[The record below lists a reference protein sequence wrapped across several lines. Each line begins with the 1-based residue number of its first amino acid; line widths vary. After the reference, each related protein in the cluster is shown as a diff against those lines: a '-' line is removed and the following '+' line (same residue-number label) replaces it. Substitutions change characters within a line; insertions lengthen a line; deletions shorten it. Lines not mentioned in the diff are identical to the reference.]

1 VAPRVP
7 TARFLRDRKRLVEL
21 ISKASGKSAKANRIH
36 SGGIKPLNAPRVIYV
51 RTDSMGN
58 PTSVQVPPTINS
70 QRARRQSNNPHPNP
84 LSPRERG
91 QDQHTATT
99 SSPSQAGREL
109 EGGSERGSE
118 RAFRSSTR
126 SNQSVS
132 ANLSENTPLVSDGK
146 WMQVVEIENLWK
158 VNDEWWRGPEEE
170 IARLY
175 YGLRLQNGQQLTV
188 YFDLIVNSW
197 YRQSG

>member
-1 VAPRVP
+1 MAPRVP
-7 TARFLRDRKRLVEL
+7 TARFLRGRKGLAEL
-21 ISKASGKSAKANRIH
+21 TSKASSKSAKPSGIH

-51 RTDSMGN
+51 RTDPEGN
-58 PTSVQVPPTINS
+58 PVSVQVPTTIDS
-70 QRARRQSNNPHPNP
+70 PRARRRRRQGNNPHPNP
-84 LSPRERG
+84 LPRRERE
-91 QDQHTATT
+91 QDNP
-99 SSPSQAGREL
+99 PSLEGREL
-109 EGGSERGSE
+109 EGGSKRASE

-126 SNQSVS
+126 SNQPTST
-132 ANLSENTPLVSDGK
+132 NLSVNTPLVSDGK
-146 WMQVVEIENLWK
+146 WMQVVDIENLWK

-188 YFDLIVNSW
+188 YLDLIVNSW